1 MGILLIDTSAKISSF
16 GFEENG
22 KLIFDERTESG
33 VNADKITYC
42 IKSSFEKHGIK
53 FSDIE
58 YVSLSN
64 GPGSFTGLRIG
75 SAVAKGIC
83 YATGSRLIEIISLD
97 IIANMCDASGKI
109 TSLIFSN
116 MKNSE
121 FYYCSYFRQNED
133 LKPVSDYRK
142 GTPEEIFR
150 DNEGIFVINADENY
164 SANNEFTKKITDV
177 SEFSSV
183 RSQLQLTCKKINE
196 KKFSDYKKSQ
206 PFYMNEFIPKI

>member
-1 MGILLIDTSAKISSF
+1 MGILLIDTSAKTSGF

-22 KLIFDERTESG
+22 NLIFDERTESG
-33 VNADKITYC
+33 VNADKITYY
-42 IKSSFEKHGIK
+42 IKSSFEKHGKK

-83 YATGSRLIEIISLD
+83 FATGCRLIEIITLD
-97 IIANMCDASGKI
+97 IIANMYNSAGKV

-116 MKNSE
+116 TKNSE
-121 FYYCSYFRQNED
+121 FYYCSYFRLNED
-133 LKPVSDYRK
+133 LKRISDYRK
-142 GTPEEIFR
+142 GPLEEIFS
-150 DNEGIFVINADENY
+150 DNDGVFVINASEPY
-164 SANNEFTKKITDV
+164 SVNNDSGMKITDV

-183 RSQLQLTCKKINE
+183 RSQLQLTHKKIKE
-196 KKFSDYKKSQ
+196 EKFSDHNKSQ

>member
-1 MGILLIDTSAKISSF
+1 MGILLIDTSAKTSRF
-16 GFEENG
+16 GFEKNG
-22 KLIFDERTESG
+22 NLIFDERTESG
-33 VNADKITYC
+33 VNADKITYY

-75 SAVAKGIC
+75 SAVSKGIC
-83 YATGSRLIEIISLD
+83 FATGCRLIEIISLD
-97 IIANMCDASGKI
+97 IIANMYNAPGKI

-116 MKNSE
+116 TKNSE
-121 FYYCSYFRQNED
+121 FYYCNYSRQNKD
-133 LKPVSDYRK
+133 LKRISDYRK
-142 GTPEEIFR
+142 GPLEEIFT
-150 DNEGIFVINADENY
+150 EYAGVFVINADENY
-164 SANNEFTKKITDV
+164 SANNEFSKKITDV

-183 RSQLQLTCKKINE
+183 RSQLQLTHKKINE
-196 KKFSDYKKSQ
+196 KNFSDYKKSQ